1 MPAHKLPQFTSNRLY
16 ERTGTL
22 KNKIRVSMTSSPG
35 QVRRHDLGISEG
47 LKSCIIQMPKVVI
60 VLGHLCGFPGTQVST
75 VSDTK
80 TSFLFLPLQADH
92 LSHSSSELTVEP
104 PPIKDSP
111 RKGPSLGLAVSFIT
125 PEIHLSISQLK
136 PPLQGFFFFFF
147 FFQGQPTNSM
157 GSEHLKTTRSCMDT
171 PMNMYS

>member
-1 MPAHKLPQFTSNRLY
+1 
-16 ERTGTL
+16 
-22 KNKIRVSMTSSPG
+22 
-35 QVRRHDLGISEG
+35 
-47 LKSCIIQMPKVVI
+47 MPKVVI

-111 RKGPSLGLAVSFIT
+111 RKGPSLGLISSQFHHTRNT
-125 PEIHLSISQLK
+125 PLYQPAQATSLSASPSHLSISQPKPPLYQPALYQPAQATSLSASPSHLSISQLK
-136 PPLQGFFFFFF
+136 PPLY
-147 FFQGQPTNSM
+147 QPAQATSL
-157 GSEHLKTTRSCMDT
+157 SASSSHLSISQLSI
-171 PMNMYS
+171 NQL